1 MIAPVMIDWSFVPY
15 LRADHTV
22 NEDTCTRFQVVEG
35 ADIFEPY
42 GGLPDTYSIENTRIH
57 QLWWEDDSAFKN
69 LGEQLG
75 IEVVNLST
83 ILQPCGSTITR
94 HRDSFYR
101 MKRDYPNDTRRR
113 VRANIYMT
121 PWDPGQFLTFE
132 KDGEWFVDTNW
143 DVGSGWMWDDEHQHI
158 STNAS
163 LLPKYTM
170 QINGFL
176 NV

>member
-1 MIAPVMIDWSFVPY
+1 MIKRVKIDWSFVPY
-15 LRADHTV
+15 LKADHTE
-22 NEDTCTRFQVVEG
+22 NEDTCTRFQVIEG

-42 GGLPDTYSIENTRIH
+42 GGLPKTYTLENTRIH
-57 QLWWEDDSAFKN
+57 QLWWSDPVAFDE
-69 LGEQLG
+69 LGKQLSM
-75 IEVVNLST
+75 EVVNLST

-101 MKRDYPNDTRRR
+101 IKRDYPDDQRRK

-121 PWDPGQFLTFE
+121 RWDPGQFLTYHA
-132 KDGEWFVDTNW
+132 DGRWHVDTEW
-143 DVGSGWMWDDEHQHI
+143 GIGEGWMWDDQHQHI

-176 NV
+176 NE